1 MSRMLLNLDAVTG
14 LMPPRRHSGTKPGT
28 RRRWT
33 ASFTALAVAALVCGP
48 SPVMAQVA
56 LGTAQPFGVLG
67 ASTVTNTGPT
77 TIKGSLGL
85 FPGTAITGR
94 ETITL
99 VGSGSE
105 VHQTDAVARQAQIDA
120 TAAFNDFAGSTI
132 DLSGQDL
139 GGNRVLLPGMY
150 SFTSSAQL
158 TGNLFLNFLGNS
170 NSLFVFKIGS
180 TLTTAS
186 ASSVTSIGGPG
197 ANVFF
202 LVGSSATLG
211 TTTAFQG
218 TIIAKQDVTLTTGA
232 SIVCGRAIAL
242 NGAVTLDSNVISTDC
257 LGVGV
262 TPIPE
267 PSTLAL
273 LLGPGIL
280 GLMGVVQRRRR
291 SSVAELV

>member
-14 LMPPRRHSGTKPGT
+14 LMPPRRHSGMKPGT
-28 RRRWT
+28 RHRWT
-33 ASFTALAVAALVCGP
+33 ASCTALAVAALVCGP

-56 LGTAQPFGVLG
+56 LGTAQPFGVLA
-67 ASTVTNTGPT
+67 ASTVTNIGPT

-85 FPGTAITGR
+85 FPGTESTGR

-99 VGSGSE
+99 VGSESE

-132 DLSGQDL
+132 DLSGNNL
-139 GGNRVLLPGMY
+139 GGMTLTPGMY

-158 TGNLFLNFLGNS
+158 TGNLFLNCLGNS
-170 NSLFVFKIGS
+170 DALFVFKIG
-180 TLTTAS
+180 TALTTAS
-186 ASSVTSIGGPG
+186 GSSVTSINGGPG

-218 TIIAKQDVTLTTGA
+218 TIIADQSVALQTGA
-232 SIVCGRAIAL
+232 SILCGRAIAL
-242 NGAVTLDSNVISTDC
+242 HGAVTLDSNVISTDC

-291 SSVAELV
+291 SVAELV

>member
-1 MSRMLLNLDAVTG
+1 MSRILLNLDAVTG
-14 LMPPRRHSGTKPGT
+14 LTPSRRHSGMKPGT

-48 SPVMAQVA
+48 APVMAQTA
-56 LGTAQPFGVLG
+56 LGTAQDFGVLG

-77 TIKGSLGL
+77 TINGSLGL
-85 FPGTAITGR
+85 YPGTAITDLGQ
-94 ETITL
+94 ITL
-99 VGSGSE
+99 VGSGSA
-105 VHQTDAVARQAQIDA
+105 VHQTDAVAQQAQIDA

-132 DLSGQDL
+132 DLSGTDL
-139 GGNRVLLPGMY
+139 GGLVLTPGMY

-170 NSLFVFKIGS
+170 NALFVFKIG
-180 TLTTAS
+180 TALTTAS

-211 TTTAFQG
+211 TSSAFQG
-218 TIIAKQDVTLTTGA
+218 TIIADQSVTLTTGA

-242 NGAVTLDSNVISTDC
+242 HGAVTLDTNVISTEC
-257 LGVGV
+257 LSAGVSTV
-262 TPIPE
+262 PE

-291 SSVAELV
+291 SVSELV